1 MIKVS
6 FYNVNHYKTIKE
18 MNTYNM
24 DVQFFSVEGY
34 HILHKTV
41 TKGETSGRIYLPK
54 DWIGK
59 KVVVILKE
67 LI

>member
-1 MIKVS
+1 
-6 FYNVNHYKTIKE
+6 
-18 MNTYNM
+18 MNMYNM

-59 KVVVILKE
+59 QVVVILKE

>member
-1 MIKVS
+1 M
-6 FYNVNHYKTIKE
+6 
-18 MNTYNM
+18 YNM

-41 TKGETSGRIYLPK
+41 AKGETSGRIYLPK

-59 KVVVILKE
+59 QVVVILKE